1 MPPQPALP
9 DTQHLAAELRTVV
22 SRLIK
27 KLRLH
32 SPMHAALSLTE
43 RAVIKQLAQQP
54 LLPSELAA
62 REKVTTQAM
71 SQILNHLAGL
81 GYITRQPSTTDK
93 RKVFI
98 ALSEVGQ
105 ATVVAMQQ
113 EVNDW
118 LGMAL
123 AQTCSA
129 AELHTLRASLPVMA
143 KLVDFT

>member
-1 MPPQPALP
+1 
-9 DTQHLAAELRTVV
+9 
-22 SRLIK
+22 
-27 KLRLH
+27 
-32 SPMHAALSLTE
+32 MHAALSLTE